1 MIRRTRA
8 AFFNCS
14 VNRLSVAAPKK
25 VAKFNLVRIHSFD
38 HDGCVGTPF
47 LDPCDVPGMHIDLLD
62 HLKAN
67 QLQFPALECMMIF
80 SNRQSLKKDCKNAL
94 FNNNNLALQVI
105 PALAKKYN
113 VYFDPLLL
121 TDISLNQKPGT
132 TYCKLIESAQK
143 MQIKLNDKIS
153 PKELEQLA
161 ALVPIDYVYSTDK
174 VNILYAQAHR
184 AACFFPQS
192 RIELN
197 VYDDLSKAVLTP
209 CYEFYKCYPELLPE
223 NVVVNFTQYDT
234 VIEELPKPQLLYSIR
249 GSGKLNPLYYQT
261 IKKMEDRALAEE
273 GEHLSEY
280 TFSNYL
286 SPTTLFE
293 GEPLITASSTKL

>member
-1 MIRRTRA
+1 MIRQTRA
-8 AFFNCS
+8 VFFNCP
-14 VNRLSVAAPKK
+14 VNRFNLSAKK
-25 VAKFNLVRIHSFD
+25 TLEKLKLVRIHSFD

-47 LDPCDVPGMHIDLLD
+47 LDPCETPNMHIDLLE
-62 HLKAN
+62 HLKEN
-67 QLQFPALECMMIF
+67 QLQNHALECMMIF

-94 FNNNNLALQVI
+94 HNNNNLALQVI

-121 TDISLNQKPGT
+121 TDITLNQKPGA
-132 TYCKLIESAQK
+132 TYCKFIESAQK
-143 MQIKLNDKIS
+143 MRIKRSDKIS
-153 PKELEQLA
+153 AKELEQLA

-184 AACFFPQS
+184 AACFFPQT

-209 CYEFYKCYPELLPE
+209 CYEFYRCYPELLPE
-223 NVVVNFTQYDT
+223 NLVVNFTQYDT
-234 VIEELPKPQLLYSIR
+234 VIESLPKPQLLYTIKGTGES
-249 GSGKLNPLYYQT
+249 NPLYYQT
-261 IKKMEDRALAEE
+261 IKKMEERAFAEE

-280 TFSNYL
+280 TFSSYL
-286 SPTTLFE
+286 SPATLFE
-293 GEPLITASSTKL
+293 RELLVRASSIKL